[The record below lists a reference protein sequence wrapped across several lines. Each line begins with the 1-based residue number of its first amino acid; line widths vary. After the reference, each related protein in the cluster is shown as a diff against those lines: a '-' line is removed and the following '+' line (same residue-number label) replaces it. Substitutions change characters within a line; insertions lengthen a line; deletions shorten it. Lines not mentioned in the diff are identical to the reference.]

1 MDRTVSGSS
10 VLIIVNLGLGLGLGL
25 ADIAGNEDIQ
35 LSSVVNLCA
44 GAGQQIVFT
53 WSKCHNLNQGGKL
66 YFSWVRSG
74 KCTRGLSGD

>member
-35 LSSVVNLCA
+35 SSGVVNLCA
-44 GAGQQIVFT
+44 GAGRQIVFT
-53 WSKCHNLNQGGKL
+53 WSKRHNLNRGGEL
-66 YFSWVRSG
+66 YFSQVRSE
-74 KCTRGLSGD
+74 KCTRG